1 MDQKTLIRN
10 ISMIVGIAAV
20 AAVGLF
26 FILFTDLYLK
36 AESPELFLGIF
47 FPLASIVLFIL
58 SESFK
63 HKPIVFY
70 IMKGAAVLFAIAFII
85 YAFNFMSTARFEG
98 HTYFKLFKNYND
110 KTVFFLSSKFNDG
123 ILIEF
128 NKLPIYIIM
137 IVFSFIGMIGQAV
150 NGVFNKLVGLD

>member
-1 MDQKTLIRN
+1 MDVKTLIRN

-26 FILFTDLYLK
+26 FILFADLYLK

-47 FPLASIVLFIL
+47 FPLASVVLLVL

-63 HKPIVFY
+63 HKPVVFY
-70 IMKGAAVLFAIAFII
+70 VMKIGAVVLAIAFII
-85 YAFNFMSTARFEG
+85 YAFYFMGTARFEG
-98 HTYFKLFKNYND
+98 HTFYKLFKTFNG
-110 KTVFFLSSKFNDG
+110 KTVFFLSSNFNDG
-123 ILIEF
+123 IDIEF

-137 IVFSFIGMIGQAV
+137 IVFSIIGVIGQAV
-150 NGVFNKLVGLD
+150 NVVFNKLVGLD